1 MVGVSTVGRWA
12 WRVGGVRRTLD
23 VKRRQMEQ
31 SWSRYGNDLF
41 LSVYESG
48 GGEWAESAG
57 KGGVAR

>member
-1 MVGVSTVGRWA
+1 M
-12 WRVGGVRRTLD
+12 RRTLD

-31 SWSRYGNDLF
+31 SWSRDGNDLF

-57 KGGVAR
+57 KGGVARCTQPSGSVN